1 MVVKLELVET
11 NGYTAKLLLQGWLVG
26 LGGLEKLAIND
37 KAIPVQLGLSFA
49 TSQVTSLIGESLGLE
64 IKSTKTL
71 GLFQVL
77 YKIWRLSRMKK
88 FQTVSSHLLQFF

>member
-49 TSQVTSLIGESLGLE
+49 TSQVTSLIG
-64 IKSTKTL
+64 
-71 GLFQVL
+71 
-77 YKIWRLSRMKK
+77 
-88 FQTVSSHLLQFF
+88 